1 MAEDSF
7 AVARGGRK
15 RERASDPREHRVVVR
30 LSDAE
35 FAMVTALSEAQGV
48 SRPAVL
54 MRALLTGGPEAAAR
68 YERLREEL
76 AATRFLLAT
85 VANNVNQLAHQAN
98 TFALSGG
105 VPVAASDVRAVA
117 LDVGKTVD
125 RINKFVEGATRED

>member
-15 RERASDPREHRVVVR
+15 RERAPEPREHRVVVR
-30 LSDAE
+30 LSDRE
-35 FAMVTALSEAQGV
+35 WDMLNALSKAQGI

-54 MRALLTGGPEAAAR
+54 MRALITGGPDAAAR

-76 AATRFLLAT
+76 ASTRFVLST

-98 TFALSGG
+98 AFALTGG
-105 VPVAASDVRAVA
+105 TPVSTSDVARLADEVRGVLERLSSLEGRA
-117 LDVGKTVD
+117 
-125 RINKFVEGATRED
+125 R